1 VFVPISLGDVLTYT
15 GVLLK
20 PAQGSGP
27 RPVELQQAGL
37 TLARLS
43 SIVGRETASKLLQ
56 TSQATN
62 LGGQQSVFQSLLS
75 QPAFRALTPPPA
87 SSKLL
92 GMDKGA
98 DSVRGVVRGKAGRD
112 YQLDLAHYVGPF
124 PLWNCEWVL
133 QEELVPILEVP
144 DITFWVTQD
153 IDGDGEQETIYSD
166 GWFQIGWKSG
176 PINDV
181 TLHASPIARING
193 TCEAPPVGDCEQPE
207 ITFAGLMPATS
218 AYIDTTNDANR
229 GTSVRV
235 NPPHADGTIRPSVFP
250 PTIPNDE
257 PAAAPFTGTVQLYG
271 CTTFA
276 GGEFYRLLY
285 SYNKAALTPFTGV
298 TWYLDP
304 NPGPGLPVLVS
315 PDAQGWY
322 PILASP
328 DAWWPPNE
336 LLDWPTTSYPDGL
349 RRHASDRR
357 CVEDHYLYVGD
368 GGSVP
373 CRQFG
378 TAAVDSQPIVA
389 RSARRPVEHVPL
401 AHLPDRVPRRR
412 SGHRVRS
419 PVSGQFSASI
429 KGEHRRFRVWRRNH
443 VTRSGV
449 DAATNCA
456 VVFPLH
462 AGPDGAGVPALVHQ
476 SVGQYGVADGALR
489 PAGVG
494 ACRLL
499 RVQRERLQPRVQS
512 VRRRSL
518 QSTGE

>member
-1 VFVPISLGDVLTYT
+1 LP
-15 GVLLK
+15 
-20 PAQGSGP
+20 
-27 RPVELQQAGL
+27 
-37 TLARLS
+37 RLS

-349 RRHASDRR
+349 YDVTLQIGDASKTIIFTSATAVPFLVDNSAPPPLILSLSWR
-357 CVEDHYLYVGD
+357 VLP
-368 GGSVP
+368 GGPWNTFPSLI
-373 CRQFG
+373 C
-378 TAAVDSQPIVA
+378 PIVYRA
-389 RSARRPVEHVPL
+389 AGQDIEFAVQYQVSFP
-401 AHLPDRVPRRR
+401 HLLKANIAD
-412 SGHRVRS
+412 SGCGGGTML
-419 PVSGQFSASI
+419 P
-429 KGEHRRFRVWRRNH
+429 
-443 VTRSGV
+443 
-449 DAATNCA
+449 
-456 VVFPLH
+456 
-462 AGPDGAGVPALVHQ
+462 VPASTPLPTAPLYSPYTPDPTAPEYQHWYTNPLDNTVSQTAHYVLPGSALAGCYGF
-476 SVGQYGVADGALR
+476 SVNGYSRAFNPSGGDPSNPQANDWYVDTQWLNWNQADLSVAVLN
-489 PAGVG
+489 V
-494 ACRLL
+494 
-499 RVQRERLQPRVQS
+499 
-512 VRRRSL
+512 
-518 QSTGE
+518 